1 VETPCLPLE
10 SLSRELSCEL
20 TVKCENL
27 QHIGAFKARG
37 ATNAIFMLSDE
48 DAAKGVVTHSSG
60 NHAAA
65 VARAAK
71 LRNIPAYV
79 VMPENSAQVKIQ
91 AVRGLGVEPEFCT
104 PHAESRAAVA
114 AEIQARTG
122 ATMIHPYD
130 DPRVMAGQGTV
141 GLEILEQFDGVD
153 VLFVPV
159 GGGGL
164 LSGLLVAV
172 KAMNPAVQVI
182 AAEPEWAD
190 DAYRSLK
197 SGQIEMPT
205 RVDTIAD
212 GLRSPL
218 GEQPFQIIKRLV
230 DDIVLV
236 SEADIAAMTR
246 KLAERAHLVVE
257 PSGAVA
263 MAGVQRRSE
272 SLTGKRVAAVITGG
286 NIDFGGCKLGG
297 K

>member
-1 VETPCLPLE
+1 
-10 SLSRELSCEL
+10 
-20 TVKCENL
+20 
-27 QHIGAFKARG
+27 
-37 ATNAIFMLSDE
+37 
-48 DAAKGVVTHSSG
+48 
-60 NHAAA
+60 
-65 VARAAK
+65 
-71 LRNIPAYV
+71 
-79 VMPENSAQVKIQ
+79 
-91 AVRGLGVEPEFCT
+91 
-104 PHAESRAAVA
+104 
-114 AEIQARTG
+114 
-122 ATMIHPYD
+122 
-130 DPRVMAGQGTV
+130 MAGQGTV